1 MLRGQAKY
9 KCVLA
14 FKKHEMVSP
23 KAREPAAA
31 LGCDQW
37 LSTPPLPA
45 PISWG
50 HAAGG
55 QVSVEVSHQHSQFQ
69 KEQIQHIL
77 DSHKRSQYRK

>member
-1 MLRGQAKY
+1 MVMSHSKVTAICRARCKMLRGQAKY
-9 KCVLA
+9 KRVFA

-37 LSTPPLPA
+37 LSALLLPA

-50 HAAGG
+50 HTAGG
-55 QVSVEVSHQHSQFQ
+55 QVSVEVSHQHS
-69 KEQIQHIL
+69 
-77 DSHKRSQYRK
+77 